1 MARATEMRTAKAVV
15 AATMEMASTME
26 MAPTMT
32 MAATMPS
39 SVASATLAE
48 RQAREQ
54 GRQNKHGNSNGWF
67 SPSAT
72 RVVCGTTMT
81 PMGTE
86 SSTPRLWGANPLM
99 GVCAG
104 DSGWKPD
111 QRVPDLKPPA
121 ISFPD

>member
-1 MARATEMRTAKAVV
+1 VARATEMRTAKAVV

-26 MAPTMT
+26 MARTMT

-39 SVASATLAE
+39 SVASAPLAE

-67 SPSAT
+67 GHGTLPAPLA
-72 RVVCGTTMT
+72 RRCGTTMT

-86 SSTPRLWGANPLM
+86 SSTPRLLGAPI
-99 GVCAG
+99 
-104 DSGWKPD
+104 
-111 QRVPDLKPPA
+111 R
-121 ISFPD
+121 

>member
-1 MARATEMRTAKAVV
+1 MV
-15 AATMEMASTME
+15 APTMEMASTME

-67 SPSAT
+67 GHGTPCAT
-72 RVVCGTTMT
+72 RASLRHHNDANGN
-81 PMGTE
+81 
-86 SSTPRLWGANPLM
+86 RKFHAAALGAPI
-99 GVCAG
+99 
-104 DSGWKPD
+104 
-111 QRVPDLKPPA
+111 R
-121 ISFPD
+121 